1 MMMTNQPYFLRLPYI
16 IRLRIYREIGLIVD
30 FEIDLSTGQAV
41 GEWSSR
47 EQKLFRKAK
56 SYPGHDPEPWFPN
69 QLFFVSR
76 SVSVDACRTFYSENH
91 FCFQYDE
98 GCGLRSLSNMGRVG
112 WGSLRRFAIRIG
124 AEYCHGPEKQACH
137 GTAEEVLEM
146 DSQLE
151 TNGLLG
157 IWKQICHQLA
167 THIKQDDQLEIR
179 LICGATTKKTLAA
192 FLEPLL
198 KLPRLRELSIRV
210 GPRRNLDLQQA
221 LMATIGQKTRFFLH
235 QTRSGVFRFLDLPV
249 ELQVRILEFTELVA
263 PLPLILISWSK
274 RFLPHDCWY
283 GACNARPHPYLID
296 QGCWCP
302 ATHTA
307 FSTAHPCWQ
316 LPDTRYLVS
325 KSIRELALS
334 VFYSKNTFEVWYNQS
349 DSPNTTAWTPQTSG
363 FLHGFPEYSWK
374 YLRRVHWI
382 LPSNLDDDAFC
393 PNSKET
399 VDWINTMK
407 VISQLFNLP
416 NFTMELSLAPRATRT
431 WGPVLPEKVAR
442 RWGLYDRIIEPV
454 RLLNGHLKDFFVHNY
469 FPLHEPLDETRLNQE
484 LVLERR
490 VMGSDYDSMARG
502 KMYSK
507 PFEEDDFDY

>member
-1 MMMTNQPYFLRLPYI
+1 MTNQPYFLRLPYI
-16 IRLRIYREIGLIVD
+16 IRLRIYREIGLVVD

-47 EQKLFRKAK
+47 EQRLFRKAE
-56 SYPGHDPEPWFPN
+56 SRPGRNQEPWFPD

-76 SVSVDACRTFYSENH
+76 SVSEEARRTFYSENH
-91 FCFQYDE
+91 FCFQYDM
-98 GCGLRSLSNMGRVG
+98 GCGLRSLSNMGRIG

-124 AEYCHGPEKQACH
+124 AEHCLGPGKQACH
-137 GTAEEVLEM
+137 GTAEEVLEN
-146 DSQLE
+146 DGQLE
-151 TNGLLG
+151 KNGVLG
-157 IWKQICHQLA
+157 MWKQICDRLA

-179 LICGATTKKTLAA
+179 LICGAATKKTLAA
-192 FLEPLL
+192 FLEPLQ
-198 KLPRLRELSIRV
+198 KLPLLRELSIRI

-221 LMATIGQKTRFFLH
+221 LMATIGQKTRIFIY
-235 QTRSGVFRFLDLPV
+235 QAGPGVFRFLDLPV

-263 PLPLILISWSK
+263 PLPLILISWYK

-316 LPDTRYLVS
+316 LPETWYLVS

-334 VFYSKNTFEVWYNQS
+334 VYYSKNTFEVWYDQS
-349 DSPNTTAWTPQTSG
+349 DSPDTTAWTPQTSG

-382 LPSNLDDDAFC
+382 FPSSLDGDAFRA
-393 PNSKET
+393 NEKQT
-399 VDWINTMK
+399 VDWVNTMK
-407 VISQLFNLP
+407 VIAQSFNLP
-416 NFTMELSLAPRATRT
+416 NFTVELSLSPRAIRT
-431 WGPVLPEKVAR
+431 WDPEHPEEVAR
-442 RWGLYDRIIEPV
+442 RLGLYDRIIEPV
-454 RLLNGHLKDFFVHNY
+454 RPLNGLLEDFFVHNY
-469 FPLHEPLDETRLNQE
+469 FPLHEPLDETRLSQE
-484 LVLERR
+484 RILERR
-490 VMGSDYDSMARG
+490 VMGSEYDSMARG
-502 KMYSK
+502 KKFSK
-507 PFEEDDFDY
+507 PFEEDDYDY